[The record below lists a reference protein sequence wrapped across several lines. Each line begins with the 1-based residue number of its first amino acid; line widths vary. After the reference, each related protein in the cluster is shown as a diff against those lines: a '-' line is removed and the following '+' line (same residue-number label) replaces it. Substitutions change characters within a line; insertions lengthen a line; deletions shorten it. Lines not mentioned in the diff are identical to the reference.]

1 LSGGQQQRVAIA
13 RAIVGNPQILLAD
26 EPTGN
31 LDSQMGD
38 GIMDVLQSLNRDH
51 KTTVVMV
58 THDPRQAEKTERIV
72 RLFDGRQ
79 VS

>member
-1 LSGGQQQRVAIA
+1 
-13 RAIVGNPQILLAD
+13 
-26 EPTGN
+26 
-31 LDSQMGD
+31 MGD
-38 GIMDVLQSLNRDH
+38 EIMEILKDLNRTE

-79 VS
+79 VN

>member
-1 LSGGQQQRVAIA
+1 
-13 RAIVGNPQILLAD
+13 
-26 EPTGN
+26 
-31 LDSQMGD
+31 MGD
-38 GIMDVLQSLNRDH
+38 EIMDVLKDLNESEG
-51 KTTVVMV
+51 TTVVMV

>member
-1 LSGGQQQRVAIA
+1 
-13 RAIVGNPQILLAD
+13 VGNPRILLAD

-38 GIMDVLQSLNRDH
+38 EIMDVLKGLNGDE

>member
-1 LSGGQQQRVAIA
+1 
-13 RAIVGNPQILLAD
+13 
-26 EPTGN
+26 
-31 LDSQMGD
+31 MGD
-38 GIMDVLQSLNRDH
+38 EIMDVLHTLNREQ

-72 RLFDGRQ
+72 RLFGGRQ